1 MEGVPMAP
9 FTVQLTA
16 RSVGRPEQSYTN
28 IIRPWRDTRLMVAQ
42 SGHAN

>member
-9 FTVQLTA
+9 FIVQLTA
-16 RSVGRPEQSYTN
+16 RSVGRPERSYTN
-28 IIRPWRDTRLMVAQ
+28 IIRPWRDMVVQ